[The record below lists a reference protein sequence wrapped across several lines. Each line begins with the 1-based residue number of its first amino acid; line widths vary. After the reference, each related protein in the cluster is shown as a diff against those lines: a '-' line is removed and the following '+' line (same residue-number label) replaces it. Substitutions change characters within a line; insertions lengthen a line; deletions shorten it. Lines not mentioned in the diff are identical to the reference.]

1 MEWKGALEIRGVAD
15 GGSSARG
22 VGRSLERQFQHH
34 EEAIVVRNT
43 GAASEGTTGAEM
55 ERWVGIELRKQ
66 QQLTLRSII

>member
-55 ERWVGIELRKQ
+55 ERWVGN
-66 QQLTLRSII
+66 